1 MLVDQLPVLSDPNGE
16 DEIPIERGTNLYKV
30 KLRNLPS
37 NSIVVDPDLDKDSTN
52 PVQNKVATRHIE
64 EIEKTLSELRPYDPL
79 PKTYDQTQPVGR
91 DEEGK
96 LFTAPVSDLKVDAAV
111 ARWLETHTIS
121 GVVFTVSGKRLILT
135 PMD

>member
-37 NSIVVDPDLDKDSTN
+37 HDVVVDPDLDKDSTN

-79 PKTYDQTQPVGR
+79 LKTYDQTQPVGR
-91 DEEGK
+91 DEQGH
-96 LFTAPVSDLKVDAAV
+96 LFTAPVQDSAVQNAV
-111 ARWLETHTIS
+111 AHWLETHTIS